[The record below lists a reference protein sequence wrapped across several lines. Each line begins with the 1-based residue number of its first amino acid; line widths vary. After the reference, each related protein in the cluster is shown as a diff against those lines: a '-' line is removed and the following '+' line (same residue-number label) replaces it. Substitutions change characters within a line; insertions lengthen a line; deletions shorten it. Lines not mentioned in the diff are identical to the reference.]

1 MFDLFL
7 HLHLSEV
14 VVLYLASHRLW
25 HGSVAPTT
33 IPSIGGRY
41 GVAFSNNTPTLTRTN
56 RLAEEAGN
64 DRHVARSRVQKPDII
79 ILDHDNGILKK
90 TFLLILLQTGNVTL
104 SFNCRLRMSVAPKS
118 LHIGARWLQ

>member
-1 MFDLFL
+1 MAFFVTLDLCD
-7 HLHLSEV
+7 
-14 VVLYLASHRLW
+14 VLCCSW
-25 HGSVAPTT
+25 
-33 IPSIGGRY
+33 
-41 GVAFSNNTPTLTRTN
+41 
-56 RLAEEAGN
+56 
-64 DRHVARSRVQKPDII
+64 HVARSRVQKPDII